1 MIKVLRNNS
10 KSDFNLM
17 KKIKIVVVDLKGD
30 LIKMR
35 KELDKK

>member
-1 MIKVLRNNS
+1 
-10 KSDFNLM
+10 M

-35 KELDKK
+35 KELDKKWVNFSVR